1 MALTQTTT
9 SRTGKHN
16 TYHARFT
23 LLRSWRLEQE
33 YSIYASPHH
42 VMETTYKR
50 ELCKLRLWKW
60 KWFHMIKSG
69 RNSYFS
75 ASPGPKSIH
84 VFYCKSR
91 YRYRYNRILTLYS
104 KVSLS
109 IFSSS
114 WEKFSNTETAL
125 IRWNAW
131 KKPQCLTACDALSL
145 CVLDYSA
152 TQFFLQAQSDFLVT
166 TAEQYNLPLCPIAI
180 DQDSLYLI
188 SSDCIS

>member
-16 TYHARFT
+16 TCHARFT

-114 WEKFSNTETAL
+114 WEKFSLNKMECLKETTVSYCF
-125 IRWNAW
+125 WCS
-131 KKPQCLTACDALSL
+131 Q
-145 CVLDYSA
+145 
-152 TQFFLQAQSDFLVT
+152 
-166 TAEQYNLPLCPIAI
+166 PLCSGLQCNTVFPAG
-180 DQDSLYLI
+180 SVRLFSYN
-188 SSDCIS
+188 CRTV